1 MDTKK
6 SLIILGSVAAA
17 GAALYFILK
26 PSSAKAATTK
36 KTPSKKTDAITDPCI
51 EFGSQ
56 SYACV
61 VSKGGGGIGAPY
73 KTKDCV
79 VSTFNCVSTTNE
91 TIQIPLSANC
101 MDYQPAKP
109 QCAPPMG
116 GGYKVA
122 PDLYGGGLVD
132 NDAYYSEY
140 YGGYYTPSGG
150 LPYSGGR
157 PPKGQYLVDN
167 VRNSG
172 YYSDY
177 AMRPRLGGPPR
188 GRGDYR
194 AYQMVVRKDSPYV
207 VAAFNRR
214 PAYV

>member
-26 PSSAKAATTK
+26 PSSAKAATPTK
-36 KTPSKKTDAITDPCI
+36 KNPKFPTGLEYPD
-51 EFGSQ
+51 GL
-56 SYACV
+56 
-61 VSKGGGGIGAPY
+61 AP

-79 VSTFNCVSTTNE
+79 VSSFNCVSTTNE

-101 MDYQPAKP
+101 MDYQPAMP

-122 PDLYGGGLVD
+122 PDLAPDYSFDDGYTYYGG
-132 NDAYYSEY
+132 YYA
-140 YGGYYTPSGG
+140 GYYTPSGG

-194 AYQMVVRKDSPYV
+194 AYQMVVRDSI
-207 VAAFNRR
+207 R

>member
-6 SLIILGSVAAA
+6 SLIILGSVAAV

-26 PSSAKAATTK
+26 PSSAKAATPTK
-36 KTPSKKTDAITDPCI
+36 KNPKFPTGLEYPDGFPKVNTA
-51 EFGSQ
+51 
-56 SYACV
+56 A
-61 VSKGGGGIGAPY
+61 

-79 VSTFNCVSTTNE
+79 VSSFNCVSTTNE

-101 MDYQPAKP
+101 MDYQPAMP

-122 PDLYGGGLVD
+122 PD
-132 NDAYYSEY
+132 YSFDDGYTY
-140 YGGYYTPSGG
+140 YGGYYAGYEPSGG

-194 AYQMVVRKDSPYV
+194 AYQMVVRKDSPYA

>member
-6 SLIILGSVAAA
+6 TLIIFGSIAAA

-26 PSSAKAATTK
+26 PNSAKAATTK
-36 KTPSKKTDAITDPCI
+36 KTPSKKSDAITDPCI
-51 EFGSQ
+51 EFGSK

-61 VSKGGGGIGAPY
+61 VSKGGGGVIAQQAPR
-73 KTKDCV
+73 TKDCV
-79 VSTFNCVSTTNE
+79 VSSFNCVSTTNE

-101 MDYQPAKP
+101 MDYQPAMP
-109 QCAPPMG
+109 QCAGPMG
-116 GGYKVA
+116 GGDKIF
-122 PDLYGGGLVD
+122 PDLRTPEYVFD

-140 YGGYYTPSGG
+140 YGEYYSAYYTPSGG
-150 LPYSGGR
+150 LAYSDER
-157 PPKGQYLVDN
+157 VVKN
-167 VRNSG
+167 TG

-177 AMRPRLGGPPR
+177 AMKPKLGGPPR

-194 AYQMVVRKDSPYV
+194 PYQMVIRDSPYTV
-207 VAAFNRR
+207 MMYNRR

>member
-26 PSSAKAATTK
+26 PNSAKAATTK

-51 EFGSQ
+51 LNPN
-56 SYACV
+56 SYSCV

-79 VSTFNCVSTTNE
+79 VSSFNCVSTTKE
-91 TIQIPLSANC
+91 TIQIPLDANC
-101 MDYQPAKP
+101 MDYQPAMP

-122 PDLYGGGLVD
+122 PDLAPD
-132 NDAYYSEY
+132 YSFDDGYTY
-140 YGGYYTPSGG
+140 YGGYYAGYEPSGG

-157 PPKGQYLVDN
+157 PPKGQYVVDN

-194 AYQMVVRKDSPYV
+194 AYQMVVRDSI
-207 VAAFNRR
+207 R

>member
-26 PSSAKAATTK
+26 PSSAKAATPAKK
-36 KTPSKKTDAITDPCI
+36 KT
-51 EFGSQ
+51 
-56 SYACV
+56 
-61 VSKGGGGIGAPY
+61 GGGGVSTAPVRQ
-73 KTKDCV
+73 TKDCV
-79 VSTFNCVSTTNE
+79 VSSFNCVSTTNE
-91 TIQIPLSANC
+91 TIQIPLDADC
-101 MDYQPAKP
+101 RLYQPAMP

-122 PDLYGGGLVD
+122 PDLAPDYSFDDGYT
-132 NDAYYSEY
+132 YYS
-140 YGGYYTPSGG
+140 GYYAGYYEPTGG

-177 AMRPRLGGPPR
+177 AMKPKLGGPFG
-188 GRGDYR
+188 GRGDYGNASIQR
-194 AYQMVVRKDSPYV
+194 YD
-207 VAAFNRR
+207 R

>member
-26 PSSAKAATTK
+26 PSSAKAATPAKK
-36 KTPSKKTDAITDPCI
+36 KTNS
-51 EFGSQ
+51 GS
-56 SYACV
+56 
-61 VSKGGGGIGAPY
+61 GDIGADMYTPPI
-73 KTKDCV
+73 TKDCV
-79 VSTFNCVSTTNE
+79 VSSFNCVSTTKE
-91 TIQIPLSANC
+91 TIQIPLDANC
-101 MDYQPAKP
+101 MDYQPAMP
-109 QCAPPMG
+109 QCAPMG

-122 PDLYGGGLVD
+122 PDLYLGDGVVY
-132 NDAYYSEY
+132 NDAYYSGY
-140 YGGYYTPSGG
+140 YAGYYTPSGG

-167 VRNSG
+167 VSTQGYESTQG

-194 AYQMVVRKDSPYV
+194 AYQMVVRDSI
-207 VAAFNRR
+207 R

>member
-6 SLIILGSVAAA
+6 TLIIFGSVAAV
-17 GAALYFILK
+17 GAAFYFILK
-26 PSSAKAATTK
+26 PNSAKAATPAKK
-36 KTPSKKTDAITDPCI
+36 KT
-51 EFGSQ
+51 
-56 SYACV
+56 
-61 VSKGGGGIGAPY
+61 GGGGVSTAPVRQ
-73 KTKDCV
+73 TKDCV
-79 VSTFNCVSTTNE
+79 VSSFNCVSTTKE
-91 TIQIPLSANC
+91 TIQIPLDANC
-101 MDYQPAKP
+101 MDYQPAMP

-132 NDAYYSEY
+132 NDAYYSGY
-140 YGGYYTPSGG
+140 YAGYYTPSGG

-167 VRNSG
+167 VSTQGYESTQG

-177 AMRPRLGGPPR
+177 AMRPVLSRPPR

-194 AYQMVVRKDSPYV
+194 AYQMVIRDSPYA